1 MQLWYQQAETSIAG
15 LLNTHGE
22 SSYKDVFVFLL
33 VVDKLVVLGDDFFDD
48 LLGVGSERIV
58 VVLAALALES
68 LLCLLYL
75 LFLFIVLGFLQTHE
89 ILTIDL
95 VELLLDIVDNER
107 DFRDQNEL
115 ERVDTSVGHLESLI
129 KCDEL
134 ALKSGDRDQDLEELG
149 EFFTSVLDRLSTHAK
164 TEKVAITGLINVF
177 ESEDRDMHTSDIV
190 VLHGHADWRA
200 NSNVINDSATEI
212 SRGEV
217 GLSHTHTRFPVI
229 DTHAYL

>member
-15 LLNTHGE
+15 LLNLLGE
-22 SSYKDVFVFLL
+22 SSYKDVFVILL
-33 VVDKLVVLGDDFFDD
+33 VVDKLILLRNDFFHD

-58 VVLAALALES
+58 IVLATLALGS
-68 LLCLLYL
+68 LLGLLYL

-89 ILTIDL
+89 ILTIDF
-95 VELLLDIVDNER
+95 VELLLDIVDDLR

-115 ERVDTSVGHLESLI
+115 ERVHTSVSHLESLI
-129 KCDEL
+129 ECDEL
-134 ALKSGDRDQDLEELG
+134 GLKSSDRDQDLEELG

-164 TEKVAITGLINVF
+164 TEKVTLTGLINVF
-177 ESEDRDMHTSDIV
+177 ESKDRDMHTSDIV
-190 VLHGHADWRA
+190 ILHSHAHWRA

-217 GLSHTHTRFPVI
+217 GLSHTHTRLSVI